1 MKRVLAL
8 ASAFLFAAGMAV
20 AQDNN
25 TQSSAKEPT
34 VDSNNLRGCL
44 TAGGDQFKLTTDIGA
59 KVINLNVD
67 KKSATPYVAHEV
79 ELQGMSTQ
87 DGTFRVDRILDI
99 ADHCGHSGQATA
111 DTSSAKDI
119 TDVNRQAAVQ
129 SNDLPNGNATHTE
142 NPVKG
147 PYDKTA
153 ASSSAGSAQMTDQ
166 TAASQ
171 TPATSPDMSA
181 SASTPAQQSN
191 ATSATAPATDTSAQ
205 NNAAAQPSTTTSTTD
220 TTSQSSSVA
229 SNPTPAPTT
238 SGVATEQSANS
249 AQNNAA
255 AAAPA
260 TSSADQSAA
269 STQSTTT
276 TSDQSATAAQSSADQ
291 KADQNASAG
300 KQLPQTG
307 SPLPLLGL
315 LGMGSLAAGF
325 VSRKRKK

>member
-25 TQSSAKEPT
+25 TQSAAKEPT

-44 TAGGDQFKLTTDIGA
+44 TAGGDQFKITTDVGA

-79 ELQGMSTQ
+79 ELQGMSTS

-111 DTSSAKDI
+111 DTSSAKDV
-119 TDVNRQAAVQ
+119 TDVNRQAAAQ

-147 PYDKTA
+147 PYDKNA
-153 ASSSAGSAQMTDQ
+153 VASNGGSAQLSDQ

-171 TPATSPDMSA
+171 TPATSTDMSA
-181 SASTPAQQSN
+181 QNQTPAQQSN
-191 ATSATAPATDTSAQ
+191 ATSAATPDTTAQS
-205 NNAAAQPSTTTSTTD
+205 STTTTD

-229 SNPTPAPTT
+229 SNTTPAPST
-238 SGVATEQSANS
+238 SGVATDQN

-255 AAAPA
+255 VPA
-260 TSSADQSAA
+260 TSDQSAQSSTAASNSADQSA
-269 STQSTTT
+269 SQ
-276 TSDQSATAAQSSADQ
+276 TAP
-291 KADQNASAG
+291 ADQNAKSDNAG
-300 KQLPQTG
+300 QLPQTG

-315 LGMGSLAAGF
+315 LGMGSLAAGVF
-325 VSRKRKK
+325 GRKRK